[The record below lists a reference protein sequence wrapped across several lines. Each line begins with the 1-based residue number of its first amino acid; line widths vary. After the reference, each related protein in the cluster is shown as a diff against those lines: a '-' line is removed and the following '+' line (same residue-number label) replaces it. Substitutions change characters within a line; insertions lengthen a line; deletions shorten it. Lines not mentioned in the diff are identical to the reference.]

1 LLGALPAAAATQ
13 ARWTTDSPRPG
24 AATLAFHLLAPIG
37 SPDALRLPLRGSGT
51 TVPVHREVLLSLAD
65 LDAVK
70 VLPVTAAHANLG
82 FQLTAAATETY
93 RDLTATHIGRQ
104 LAVVVNGELVM
115 IPFILSENATGQ
127 GFIRN
132 ITEGEAR
139 SIASRVGKE
148 IDAGHAH
155 SR

>member
-1 LLGALPAAAATQ
+1 
-13 ARWTTDSPRPG
+13 
-24 AATLAFHLLAPIG
+24 
-37 SPDALRLPLRGSGT
+37 
-51 TVPVHREVLLSLAD
+51 
-65 LDAVK
+65 
-70 VLPVTAAHANLG
+70 
-82 FQLTAAATETY
+82 
-93 RDLTATHIGRQ
+93 
-104 LAVVVNGELVM
+104 VVNGELVM